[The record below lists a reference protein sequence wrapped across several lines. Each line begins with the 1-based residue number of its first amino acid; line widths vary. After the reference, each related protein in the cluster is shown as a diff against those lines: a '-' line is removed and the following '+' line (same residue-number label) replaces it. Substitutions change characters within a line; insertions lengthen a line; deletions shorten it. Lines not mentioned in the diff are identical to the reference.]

1 MMPCVEP
8 FRIMITIVVANH
20 FPNTSPWDKFNKLTK
35 YWLSGKKITFVHGCL
50 KCGNLKLTIRG
61 QPPPY
66 SLYYFLPDT
75 SDLKFVRQGTNLK
88 SQIRNVKLW
97 HCYGKHFTVIIL
109 IKRVAGACRYSN
121 VIGLSRS

>member
-1 MMPCVEP
+1 
-8 FRIMITIVVANH
+8 MITIVVANH

-61 QPPPY
+61 QSPPY

-75 SDLKFVRQGTNLK
+75 SDQKSDITNSFFPSMPLHALYDAARARH
-88 SQIRNVKLW
+88 S
-97 HCYGKHFTVIIL
+97 CP
-109 IKRVAGACRYSN
+109 AGAK
-121 VIGLSRS
+121 V

>member
-61 QPPPY
+61 QSPPY

-75 SDLKFVRQGTNLK
+75 SDLRFEIYRGNQFTFLARSETHNYKEF
-88 SQIRNVKLW
+88 NV
-97 HCYGKHFTVIIL
+97 F
-109 IKRVAGACRYSN
+109 
-121 VIGLSRS
+121 